1 MLHVYVI
8 YFKFIEQMNSTS
20 RSGLLAAYVFLLSA
34 KKAGVA
40 WIVTIWNHVL
50 VTSYNII
57 NKVSKDFFFLM

>member
-20 RSGLLAAYVFLLSA
+20 RLGLLAAYVFLLSA

-40 WIVTIWNHVL
+40 
-50 VTSYNII
+50 
-57 NKVSKDFFFLM
+57 